1 MKTLSVLFAFYDGDG
16 GGGGDGG
23 ESEVIIF
30 PKLKFEVP
38 ITFTEQEKRHA
49 WCSFG
54 AIAKYTYV
62 CRKWLSQ
69 PPFFASHIHLNI

>member
-1 MKTLSVLFAFYDGDG
+1 MKTLSVLFAFYDGG
-16 GGGGDGG
+16 GGGGGGGG

-49 WCSFG
+49 
-54 AIAKYTYV
+54 
-62 CRKWLSQ
+62 
-69 PPFFASHIHLNI
+69 